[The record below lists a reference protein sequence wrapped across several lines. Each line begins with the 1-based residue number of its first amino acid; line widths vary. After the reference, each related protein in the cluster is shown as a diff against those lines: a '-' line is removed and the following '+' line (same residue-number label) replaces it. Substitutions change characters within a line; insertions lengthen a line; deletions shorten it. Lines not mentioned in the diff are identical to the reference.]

1 MPHPTVEVRW
11 FFEGALPDA
20 VRRWFEALEDAAA
33 IDQPA
38 RTDLYVQPT
47 GPAMNVKVREG
58 RLEVKRR
65 EAVGPRQPLADGV
78 QARLETWR
86 KWGFPLQ
93 PGAAQEAADD
103 AHWIAVRK
111 RRWLR
116 NYQRSETGVALVG
129 ETETPEAACQ
139 VEISEIGARGETG
152 WSLCFEAFGATDRL
166 ESVLRATAVHVLSGD
181 VPFTLAP
188 EQAQGYPA
196 WLMAHGA
203 G

>member
-1 MPHPTVEVRW
+1 MPHPTLEVRW
-11 FFEGALPDA
+11 FFEDALPEA
-20 VRRWFEALEDAAA
+20 VRRWFEALEDAAG
-33 IDQPA
+33 IDQSA

-65 EAVGPRQPLADGV
+65 DDIGPDRELTDGV

-93 PGAAQEAADD
+93 PGAAHEAEDD
-103 AHWIAVRK
+103 ARWIAVRK

-116 NYQRSETGVALVG
+116 NYRRSKSGVALVG
-129 ETETPEAACQ
+129 ENETPEAACQ
-139 VEISEIGARGETG
+139 VEISEIGARGETW
-152 WSLCFEAFGATDRL
+152 WSLCFEAFGATERL
-166 ESVLRATAVHVLSGD
+166 EDVLRGTAAHVLAGD
-181 VPFTLAP
+181 VPFTLTP

-196 WLMAHGA
+196 WLMAHVA